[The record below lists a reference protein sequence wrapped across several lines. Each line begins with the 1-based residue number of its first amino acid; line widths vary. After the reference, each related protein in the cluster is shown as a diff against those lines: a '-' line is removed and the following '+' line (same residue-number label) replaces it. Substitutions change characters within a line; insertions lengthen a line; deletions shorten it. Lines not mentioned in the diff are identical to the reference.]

1 MVEDSAVQRDQA
13 INNLGSDELSTFIRS
28 LITMMQTGGIESLD
42 MAYGDLSVS
51 LRAKSGAV
59 PTTYVGNSATDS
71 STTQFASSPTP
82 IVEDASHIVSAPM
95 IGTFYVASAP
105 NEPPFVQPGDR
116 VEEGQTI
123 GIIEAMKIMNE
134 IAADRSGTIVE
145 VIAGNAQAVEY
156 GSPLVVLK
164 PDDQ

>member
-1 MVEDSAVQRDQA
+1 MVDDSATQRDLA
-13 INNLGSDELSTFIRS
+13 INNLGSDDLSTFIRS
-28 LITMMQTGGIESLD
+28 LITMMHTGGIESLD
-42 MAYGDLSVS
+42 MAYGELSVS
-51 LRAKSGAV
+51 LRAKVESNSTTYAGNVGTDTASPQFAV
-59 PTTYVGNSATDS
+59 PPVAAVDE
-71 STTQFASSPTP
+71 A
-82 IVEDASHIVSAPM
+82 IHIVSAPM
-95 IGTFYVASAP
+95 IGTFYVAPAP
-105 NEPPFVQPGDR
+105 NEPPFVQPGDH

-145 VIAGNAQAVEY
+145 VFAGNAQAVEY

>member
-1 MVEDSAVQRDQA
+1 VADDSAVQRDLA
-13 INNLGSDELSTFIRS
+13 IQNLSSEELSDFIRS
-28 LITMMQTGGIESLD
+28 LITMMRSGGIESLD
-42 MAYGDLSVS
+42 MAYGQLSVS
-51 LRAKSGAV
+51 LRSKTETVQPSFIGNGSSDASGA
-59 PTTYVGNSATDS
+59 
-71 STTQFASSPTP
+71 QFAAPSPA
-82 IVEDASHIVSAPM
+82 IEDEAIHVVSAPM
-95 IGTFYVASAP
+95 IGTFYVAPAP
-105 NEPPFVQPGDR
+105 NEPAFVQIGDR

-134 IAADRSGTIVE
+134 IAADRAGTIVE